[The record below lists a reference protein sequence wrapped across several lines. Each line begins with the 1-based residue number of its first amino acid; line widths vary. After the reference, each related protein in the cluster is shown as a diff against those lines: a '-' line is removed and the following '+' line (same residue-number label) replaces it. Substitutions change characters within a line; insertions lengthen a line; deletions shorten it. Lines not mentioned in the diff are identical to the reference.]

1 MLDFLAM
8 ASLCALPFIIV
19 IAMTKYFFKIT
30 KGDDK

>member
-1 MLDFLAM
+1 MLDTLVLA
-8 ASLCALPFIIV
+8 SFCALPFVIV

>member
-1 MLDFLAM
+1 MLDILAM
-8 ASLCALPFIIV
+8 ASLCAIPFVLV